1 MNSEET
7 TESREFF
14 YRERFARIVIICF
27 SLYCAGW
34 AVLVVI
40 GVLGARQTIF
50 SLLAVAIFP
59 TSYCVW
65 LIWLGRRYPI
75 FSLSEHLVEW
85 RQPDSRKRSSI
96 PSADII
102 RAEKVTAHVVLLKI
116 KSRGT
121 IRIPLTGLSEEDR
134 QKIKE
139 LIESRFCE

>member
-1 MNSEET
+1 MSSEET

-14 YRERFARIVIICF
+14 YRERIARIVLICF
-27 SLYCAGW
+27 VLYCAGW
-34 AVLVVI
+34 IVLVVVGVI
-40 GVLGARQTIF
+40 GPRQTIL

-59 TSYCVW
+59 TSYCAW

-75 FSLSEHLVEW
+75 FSFSEQVVEW
-85 RQPDSRKRSSI
+85 RQPGSRKRSSI
-96 PSADII
+96 PSANII
-102 RAEKVTAHVVLLKI
+102 HAEKVTTHVVVLKT

-134 QKIKE
+134 QEIKK

>member
-1 MNSEET
+1 MNSEEA

-14 YRERFARIVIICF
+14 YRQRIARILLICF
-27 SLYCAGW
+27 LLYCAVW
-34 AVLVVI
+34 IVLVAIGVI
-40 GVLGARQTIF
+40 GLRQTIL

-59 TSYCVW
+59 TSYCAW

-75 FSLSEHLVEW
+75 FSLSQQVVEW
-85 RQPDSRKRSSI
+85 RQLDSRKRSSI
-96 PSADII
+96 PSADIVN
-102 RAEKVTAHVVLLKI
+102 AEEVTMHVVVLKT

-134 QKIKE
+134 QEIKE